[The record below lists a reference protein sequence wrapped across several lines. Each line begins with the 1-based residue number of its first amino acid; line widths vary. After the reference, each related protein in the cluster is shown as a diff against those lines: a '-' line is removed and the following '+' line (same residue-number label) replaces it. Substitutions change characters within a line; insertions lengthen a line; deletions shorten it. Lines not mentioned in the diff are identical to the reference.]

1 MLLLIRENFLHYL
14 WKYKLFATLNL
25 VSFSGKS
32 IQILHCGMHNFDAGP
47 DFFNAKIK
55 IEGQLWA
62 GNVEIHI
69 KASDWYVHN
78 HENDSVYDSVILHVV
93 WDNDVSIFRKD
104 NSIIE
109 TLVLS
114 DYVNTAVL
122 QNYKRLFQANNLWI
136 NCERQLTNLDSFL
149 LDTWKEKLYIQRLER
164 KTTEIIALLEQSNH
178 NWEAV
183 LFKLLAKNFGLKV
196 NGTAFFNMANSF
208 DFSVFRKYWHK
219 NMSLEALLFGQAG
232 LLFEDKESVYFE
244 KLQYEYAYLKHKHN
258 LKPISQTE
266 VKFFRLRPNN
276 FPTLRLSQLAN
287 LYFVNH
293 SIFSK
298 ILEINDLDS
307 FYNLFSIETSEFWKS
322 HYSFETVS
330 KTATKKLTKSFI
342 NLLLINT
349 IIPLKFVYLRTKEN
363 FNVEPLLSLIREI
376 PSERNRIIT
385 NFTQF
390 GIPAKN
396 ALASQGLL
404 ELKAEY
410 CNKNRCL
417 DCAIGANLLRK
428 SSTKL

>member
-1 MLLLIRENFLHYL
+1 MIRENFLHYL

-93 WDNDVSIFRKD
+93 WDNDVSVFRKD

-164 KTTEIIALLEQSNH
+164 KTTKIIALLEQSNH

-307 FYNLFSIETSEFWKS
+307 FYNLFSVETSEFWKS

>member
-1 MLLLIRENFLHYL
+1 MIRENFLHYL

-55 IEGQLWA
+55 IDGQLWA

-78 HENDSVYDSVILHVV
+78 HENDLVYDSVILHVV

-122 QNYKRLFQANNLWI
+122 QNYKRLFQANSTWI
-136 NCERQLTNLDSFL
+136 NCERQLSNLDSFL
-149 LDTWKEKLYIQRLER
+149 LDAWKEKLYIQRLER
-164 KTTEIIALLEQSNH
+164 KTIEIVALLEQSNH

-196 NGTAFFNMANSF
+196 NGTAFFTMANSF

-232 LLFEDKESVYFE
+232 LLFENKESVYFE
-244 KLQYEYAYLKHKHN
+244 TLQQEYTYLKYKHN

-287 LYFVNH
+287 LYFTKH

-298 ILEINDLDS
+298 ILEINDLDL
-307 FYNLFSIETSEFWKS
+307 FYDLFSVETSEFWKS

-330 KTATKKLTKSFI
+330 KTVTKKLTKSFI

-349 IIPLKFVYLRTKEN
+349 IIPLKFVYLRTKES
-363 FNVEPLLSLIREI
+363 FNVEPLLALIREI

-385 NFTQF
+385 NFTQL
-390 GIPAKN
+390 GMPTKN
-396 ALASQGLL
+396 ALESQGLL
-404 ELKAEY
+404 ELKAEF
-410 CNKNRCL
+410 CSKNRCL
-417 DCAIGANLLRK
+417 DCEIGTSLLQK
-428 SSTKL
+428 SNTKP

>member
-1 MLLLIRENFLHYL
+1 MFT
-14 WKYKLFATLNL
+14 TLNL

-32 IQILHCGMHNFDAGP
+32 IQILHCGVHNFDAGP

-55 IEGQLWA
+55 IDGQLWA
-62 GNVEIHI
+62 GNVEIHT

-78 HENDSVYDSVILHVV
+78 YEKDLVYDSVILHVV

-104 NSIIE
+104 NSIME

-114 DYVNTAVL
+114 DYVDKTVL

-136 NCERQLTNLDSFL
+136 NCEKQLVNLDTFL
-149 LDTWKEKLYIQRLER
+149 LDNWKEKLYIKRLER
-164 KTTEIIALLEQSNH
+164 KTIEIVALLKQSNH

-196 NGTAFFNMANSF
+196 NGIAFFNMANSF

-219 NMSLEALLFGQAG
+219 KMVLEALLFGQAG
-232 LLFEDKESVYFE
+232 LLFENKESVYFE
-244 KLQYEYAYLKHKHN
+244 KLKQEYAYLKHKHN
-258 LKPISQTE
+258 LKPINQTE

-298 ILEINDLDS
+298 ILEINDLNS
-307 FYNLFSIETSEFWKS
+307 FYDLFSIETSEFWKS
-322 HYSFETVS
+322 HYNFETVS

-349 IIPLKFVYLRTKEN
+349 IIPLKFVYLRKKEN
-363 FNVEPLLSLIREI
+363 FNVEPLLELIREI

-385 NFTQF
+385 NFTEF
-390 GIPAKN
+390 GIPVKN
-396 ALASQGLL
+396 ALESQGLL
-404 ELKAEY
+404 ELKAEF
-410 CNKNRCL
+410 CSKNRCL
-417 DCAIGANLLRK
+417 DCAIGTSLLQK
-428 SSTKL
+428 SNTKL